1 MLLLVAVIVNVSFKR
16 FLLLH
21 NVVITAATMD
31 IIGSLLLL
39 WLPLFVCLVG
49 RLVCL
54 SLAFVLCACLLA

>member
-31 IIGSLLLL
+31 IIDI
-39 WLPLFVCLVG
+39 VLVHV
-49 RLVCL
+49 LV
-54 SLAFVLCACLLA
+54 V